1 VSASRQR
8 VAVVAP
14 FFGAELR
21 GRRERFTYAFVTH
34 LALEGVAVEVI
45 TTTARADAPDQNA
58 YRAGIDN
65 TEPFPIHRFRIVA
78 PDRAA
83 YAEAVLAVHQNAE
96 ALWSRE
102 RALVE
107 ERLRSP
113 GLVAHL
119 RAVADAYDAF
129 LFFDATAWTTV
140 RGIAEVAETALLVP
154 LLDDD
159 PLVRLPAVAQA
170 VAAAR
175 LILATSEAE
184 AAMVADAFGPQAR
197 HRTRIVGLAADAVP
211 LGALDAERVA
221 RAARHRPYLLASGG
235 DRGLSAELRAGGLEV
250 VQLED
255 ADERDR
261 AALFVGARAVA
272 LTGDGLGVVP
282 ELIEAWHYGRFA
294 LVSAASPGAAVPVR
308 ETGAGSVVATR
319 EEWAE
324 ALRALPPPEVLAAR
338 ARAGTDYAAAHGT
351 WPRVAQ
357 RTSEAIDEMAALD
370 DGRPRAALR
379 AQIAYLYPL
388 VQRQRRIIE
397 AMRVSRFWRLRDAW
411 FAVRRRVGI
420 TTAADPIP
428 VPGGGEG
435 GVELAAMGDPYQLFR
450 EQHRLRREDVER
462 FQTTLRFLPRTI
474 RFGLVVDIR
483 GRDLDGVRPA
493 LRSLRDQVYPYWT
506 ARILVGGDLVPEQL
520 AELHAIAA
528 EDPRL
533 TLVEP
538 GGEWFGDAAFVGPLD
553 PHDRLEPH
561 ALFECALALQDDDVD
576 VVYSDEDRLDELG
589 VPRQPWFKPDWSP
602 ETLLTRDYVGRLCL
616 VRRRALDEVG
626 GVHDVVESARWYDAL
641 LRVTERTERIHHVA
655 QVLYHR
661 SAANGTAVE
670 DLALAAEVAL
680 RRRGERAEVA
690 VTPAGAEIRFAGAGE
705 RVTVVIP
712 TRDRPELL
720 SACLES
726 LFTRT
731 AYPAFDVVVI
741 DNDSRLPET
750 HELLANWL
758 EREPRRFRVLS
769 DPAPFNY
776 SALNNR
782 AIATVEAPYVVLLN
796 NDTEV
801 IAPDWMEAMLGQAR
815 RPAIGAVGALLLY
828 DDDTVQHA
836 GVIVGIL
843 GLAGHAHRFF
853 PAGSSGYHGA
863 MKLDTNYLAVTG
875 ACLMIARAKYLEVG
889 GLDEELAVSSNDVDL
904 CLKLYAA
911 GYRNVVVPR
920 AVLRHKESK
929 TRGGD
934 DTPAKIRRTMREIG
948 LIRSRWTDLS
958 ARDPYYNPNLTA
970 DAEDFE
976 VQL

>member
-1 VSASRQR
+1 MSASRQR

-21 GRRERFTYAFVTH
+21 GRKERFTYAFVTH

-45 TTTARADAPDQNA
+45 TTTARADAADQNA
-58 YRAGIDN
+58 YRAGADN
-65 TEPFPIHRFRIVA
+65 TEPFPIQRFRIVA

-83 YAEAVLAVHQNAE
+83 YAEAVLAVHENAE

-159 PLVRLPAVAQA
+159 PLTRLPAVAQA

-175 LILATSEAE
+175 LILCTSEAE

-211 LGALDAERVA
+211 PGAPDPG
-221 RAARHRPYLLASGG
+221 RAQRAHPYLLVSGE
-235 DRGLSAELRAGGLEV
+235 DRELTAELRAAGLEAV
-250 VQLED
+250 RLED
-255 ADERDR
+255 ADERER
-261 AALFVGARAVA
+261 AALFAGARAVA
-272 LTGDGLGVVP
+272 LTGEGLGVVP
-282 ELIEAWHYGRFA
+282 ELVEAWHYGRFA
-294 LVSAASPGAAVPVR
+294 IVSAGSPGAAVPVR
-308 ETGAGSVVATR
+308 ETGAGCVVAQR
-319 EEWAE
+319 DEWVDT
-324 ALRALPPPEVLAAR
+324 LRALPDDGALAAR
-338 ARAGTDYAAAHGT
+338 ARAGTEYAAAHGT

-411 FAVRRRVGI
+411 FAIRRRVGI

-428 VPGGGEG
+428 VPSSGEG

-450 EQHRLRREDVER
+450 EQHRLRREDVDR
-462 FQTTLRFLPRTI
+462 FATTLRFLPRTI
-474 RFGLVVDIR
+474 RFCLVVDLR
-483 GRDLDGVRPA
+483 GRDLDGVLPA
-493 LRSLRDQVYPYWT
+493 LRSLREQVYPYWT
-506 ARILVGGDLVPEQL
+506 ARLLVGADLVPEAL

-538 GGEWFGDAAFVGPLD
+538 GGEWFDEAEFAGPLD

-561 ALFECALALQDDDVD
+561 ALFECALALQAGDVD
-576 VVYSDEDRLDELG
+576 AIYSDEDRLDELG

-616 VRRRALDEVG
+616 LRRSLLEAVG

-641 LRVTERTERIHHVA
+641 LRVSERTERIHHIA

-680 RRRGERAEVA
+680 RRRGESAAVA
-690 VTPAGAEIRFAGAGE
+690 VTPAGAEIRFATAGE
-705 RVTVVIP
+705 HVTVVIP

-726 LFTRT
+726 LFART

-741 DNDSRLPET
+741 DNDSRLTET

-758 EREPRRFRVLS
+758 EREPHRFRVVS

-782 AIATVEAPYVVLLN
+782 AIATVGAPYVVLLN

-815 RPAIGAVGALLLY
+815 RAEIGAVGALLLY

-843 GLAGHAHRFF
+843 GLAGHAHRYF
-853 PAGSSGYHGA
+853 PAGSGGYHGA

-875 ACLMIARAKYLEVG
+875 ACLMIAREKYLEVG

-934 DTPAKIRRTMREIG
+934 DTPAKIRRTMHEIG